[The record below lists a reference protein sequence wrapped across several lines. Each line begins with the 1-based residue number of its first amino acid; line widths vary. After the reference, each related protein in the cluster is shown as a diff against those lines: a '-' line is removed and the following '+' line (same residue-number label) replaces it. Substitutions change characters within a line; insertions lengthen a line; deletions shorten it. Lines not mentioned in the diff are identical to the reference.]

1 MRLSNNVI
9 DVVVKEVV
17 GEDALPLVKFLKKNK
32 NVSEF
37 KIADVI
43 KKEVNATRNILYRLY
58 ENNLVSFM
66 RKKDKQKG
74 WYIYYWTF
82 NQKRVKYL
90 VMDLKKKKLEKLKE
104 RVEREKGSHFFGC
117 KNRCI
122 RLNFD
127 HATNFNFKC
136 PECGTVLDQ
145 EDNTKI
151 ILEIQKEIGAIEK
164 ELKTPN

>member
-9 DVVVKEVV
+9 DLVVKEVV
-17 GEDALPLVKFLKKNK
+17 GEDAIPLVRFLKNNK

-37 KIADVI
+37 KIADII
-43 KKEVNATRNILYRLY
+43 KKEVNATRNMLYRLY

-90 VMDLKKKKLEKLKE
+90 VTDLKKKRLKKLKE
-104 RVEREKGSHFFGC
+104 RVEREKESHFFGC

-127 HATNFNFKC
+127 HATDFNFKC

-151 ILEIQKEIGAIEK
+151 IGEIQKEIGAIEK
-164 ELKTPN
+164 ELKIVK